1 MLLERGK
8 SENRIRKLNVLY
20 LEKESGNGHSFL
32 LICFFLFVGF
42 FVIFVLIFSNL
53 CLGFVM
59 ISLLSRTTIFVKYNY
74 LFSSLW
80 LGSPTAG

>member
-32 LICFFLFVGF
+32 WICFFLFVGF

-59 ISLLSRTTIFVKYNY
+59 ISLLSRTTIFVKYVH
-74 LFSSLW
+74 LFISL
-80 LGSPTAG
+80 